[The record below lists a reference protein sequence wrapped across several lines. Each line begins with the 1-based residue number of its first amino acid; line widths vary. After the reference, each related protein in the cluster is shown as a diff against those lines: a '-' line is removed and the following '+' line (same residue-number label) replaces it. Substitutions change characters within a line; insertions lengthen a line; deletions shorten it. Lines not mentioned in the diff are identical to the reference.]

1 MTRYIEQELPRCKLK
16 DGQVQ
21 EQEMTRYIE
30 LELPRYRE
38 LKGQV
43 PEQEMTRN
51 MSRSWSGTESK
62 KDRYMSR
69 R

>member
-1 MTRYIEQELPRCKLK
+1 MTRYIEQELPRCKVK
-16 DGQVQ
+16 DGQVH

-30 LELPRYRE
+30 QELARYRE

-43 PEQEMTRN
+43 HEQEMTRN
-51 MSRSWSGTESK
+51 MSRSWPGTGRK